1 VIFSGRDWRECTVA
15 DGRIDRDPIVDHAIE
30 SLRAVPP
37 SKPESVAR
45 VVAAA
50 ARARA
55 QDVAPDEDDL
65 LADGLEEP
73 TGRARRLTTIAAI
86 AAGILLLAGG
96 FALWRMEHSRADV
109 ATGSPVSGHGAA
121 TSFAAAQGTNGEN
134 SLDALLIPTQFVFDG
149 RARHVS
155 LVGDFNNWDEG
166 ATPLEREPGSTLWSA
181 TVPIQRG
188 RHIYAFMVDSVWT
201 LDKRA
206 PVARDP
212 DFGVTGSVILVGR
225 P

>member
-1 VIFSGRDWRECTVA
+1 VA
-15 DGRIDRDPIVDHAIE
+15 DGRLDRDPIVERAVE
-30 SLRAVPP
+30 SLRPLPAVDA
-37 SKPESVAR
+37 ESVAR

-55 QDVAPDEDDL
+55 LDVAPNEDDL
-65 LADGLEEP
+65 LPSGF
-73 TGRARRLTTIAAI
+73 GRPPRGRRLATLTAI
-86 AAGILLLAGG
+86 AAGIVLLGISISVWRVQRTSGELA
-96 FALWRMEHSRADV
+96 ARA
-109 ATGSPVSGHGAA
+109 GAPESA
-121 TSFAAAQGTNGEN
+121 PQTSFAAANAANEK
-134 SLDALLIPTQFVFDG
+134 SSIDALPIPTQFVFDG

-155 LVGDFNNWDEG
+155 LVGDFNNWDER
-166 ATPLEREPGSTLWSA
+166 ATPLEREPGSTIWSA

-201 LDKRA
+201 IDKRA

>member
-1 VIFSGRDWRECTVA
+1 MA
-15 DGRIDRDPIVDHAIE
+15 DSRPERDPIVERAID
-30 SLRAVPP
+30 SLRSLPTTD
-37 SKPESVAR
+37 PESVAR

-50 ARARA
+50 ARARTL
-55 QDVAPDEDDL
+55 DVAPTEDDL
-65 LADGLEEP
+65 LPSGV
-73 TGRARRLTTIAAI
+73 ARPSGHRRVAILAAV
-86 AAGILLLAGG
+86 AAGIVLIAITVNQWRGQRSTAALAT
-96 FALWRMEHSRADV
+96 R
-109 ATGSPVSGHGAA
+109 GAA
-121 TSFAAAQGTNGEN
+121 PGSATATTFAAASGANGKA
-134 SLDALLIPTQFVFDG
+134 SIDALPIPTQFVFDG

-155 LVGDFNNWDEG
+155 LVGDFNNWDER

-201 LDKRA
+201 IDKRA